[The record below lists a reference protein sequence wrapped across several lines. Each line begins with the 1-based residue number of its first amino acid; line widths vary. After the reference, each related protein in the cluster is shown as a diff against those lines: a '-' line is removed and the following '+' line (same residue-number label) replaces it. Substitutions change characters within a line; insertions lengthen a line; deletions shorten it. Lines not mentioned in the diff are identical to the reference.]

1 MEAKTEKPT
10 SIETQVAEWSATDAN
25 LREAVK
31 ATEGVTVAG
40 FLDDK
45 GAPNP
50 KKGRDLVH
58 AKMMTL
64 TNLRT
69 GIEARR
75 IELKAPILSL
85 GRLVDSE
92 AARLTGIVKGREDEL
107 RADRDAFDAEQKKAA
122 EAAAAELRRKEEA
135 DRAER
140 ARALQA
146 RVDLVASLGGAPNLG
161 WLSSATDEALAEM
174 VADLEKAKA
183 EREELARIEAEKAAE
198 LARIAAEEKAEAD
211 RIEADR
217 LKAEAARLEKEAA
230 DRRAAEAAEAEERK
244 RLQAIEDA
252 KRAEEERK
260 LAEERAALEA
270 DRKKLEADKLAAEA
284 AEWARKERDRLA
296 EEARIEAEREAERKA
311 QEEEDAKRRA
321 EQVEAE
327 KPDRVRA
334 AEWARKAINLLDA
347 IPEFGT
353 PSIRADVVAASEF
366 CADEMR
372 ALINRM
378 EAK

>member
-1 MEAKTEKPT
+1 MEAKTEKPA
-10 SIETQVAEWSATDAN
+10 SIEAQVAEWSATDAN

-45 GAPNP
+45 GVPNP
-50 KKGRDLVH
+50 KKGRDVVH

-64 TNLRT
+64 ANLRT

-75 IELKAPILSL
+75 VELKAPILSL

-107 RADRDAFDAEQKKAA
+107 RADRDAFDAEQKRVA

-135 DRAER
+135 ERAER
-140 ARALQA
+140 ARILQA
-146 RVDLVASLGGAPNLG
+146 RVNLVASLGGAPNLG
-161 WLSSATDEALAEM
+161 WLSSATDEAFMEM

-183 EREELARIEAEKAAE
+183 EREELARIEAEKAE
-198 LARIAAEEKAEAD
+198 
-211 RIEADR
+211 RIEV
-217 LKAEAARLEKEAA
+217 K
-230 DRRAAEAAEAEERK
+230 
-244 RLQAIEDA
+244 
-252 KRAEEERK
+252 
-260 LAEERAALEA
+260 
-270 DRKKLEADKLAAEA
+270 
-284 AEWARKERDRLA
+284 
-296 EEARIEAEREAERKA
+296 
-311 QEEEDAKRRA
+311 
-321 EQVEAE
+321 

-334 AEWARKAINLLDA
+334 AEWAEKVLAILSA
-347 IPEFGT
+347 QPEFQT
-353 PSIRADVVAASEF
+353 DSVRETVAGCAEF

>member
-1 MEAKTEKPT
+1 MEAKTEKPA
-10 SIETQVAEWSATDAN
+10 SIEAQVAEWSATDAN

-45 GAPNP
+45 GVPNP
-50 KKGRDLVH
+50 KKGRDVVH

-64 TNLRT
+64 ANLRT

-75 IELKAPILSL
+75 VELKAPILSL

-107 RADRDAFDAEQKKAA
+107 RADRDAFDAEQKRVA

-135 DRAER
+135 ERAER
-140 ARALQA
+140 ARILQA
-146 RVDLVASLGGAPNLG
+146 RVNLVASLGGAPNLG
-161 WLSSATDEALAEM
+161 WLSSATDEAFMEM

-183 EREELARIEAEKAAE
+183 EREELARIEAEKAE
-198 LARIAAEEKAEAD
+198 RMQARVNLVASLGGAPNLGWLSSATDEAFMEMVADLEKA
-211 RIEADR
+211 
-217 LKAEAARLEKEAA
+217 KAER
-230 DRRAAEAAEAEERK
+230 EE
-244 RLQAIEDA
+244 L
-252 KRAEEERK
+252 
-260 LAEERAALEA
+260 
-270 DRKKLEADKLAAEA
+270 
-284 AEWARKERDRLA
+284 
-296 EEARIEAEREAERKA
+296 ARIEAEKAERIEVK
-311 QEEEDAKRRA
+311 
-321 EQVEAE
+321 

-334 AEWARKAINLLDA
+334 AEWAEKVLAILSA
-347 IPEFGT
+347 QPEFQT
-353 PSIRADVVAASEF
+353 DSVRETVAGCAEF

-372 ALINRM
+372 ALINHM

>member
-1 MEAKTEKPT
+1 MEAKTEKPA
-10 SIETQVAEWSATDAN
+10 SIEAQVAEWSATDAN
-25 LREAVK
+25 LREAVE
-31 ATEGVTVAG
+31 ATKGVTVAG

-50 KKGRDLVH
+50 KKGRDVVH

-75 IELKAPILSL
+75 VELKAPILSL

-107 RADRDAFDAEQKKAA
+107 RADRDAFDAEQKKIA

-140 ARALQA
+140 ARILQA

-161 WLSSATDEALAEM
+161 WLSSATEEAFAEM

-183 EREELARIEAEKAAE
+183 ERED

-211 RIEADR
+211 RIEAER
-217 LKAEAARLEKEAA
+217 LKAEAARLEKESA

-284 AEWARKERDRLA
+284 AEWARKERDRLE
-296 EEARIEAEREAERKA
+296 EEARIEAEREAKRKA
-311 QEEEDAKRRA
+311 QEAEDAERRA
-321 EQVEAE
+321 KQVEAE

-334 AEWARKAINLLDA
+334 AEWARKVINLLDV